1 MIFMGDR
8 TWILALAVIAAVLFA
23 FSYSINSKYPLSQ
36 YLNKTHYTSDTFRFM
51 VPVTLVFSGE
61 KYDDAMYGEE
71 PRGREHVSVLRPLYP
86 FINSLFYRL
95 TRSMDTSL
103 TIVAFGAFLLLAV
116 GSFVTG
122 RALGLDA
129 GYSALMSIIIIS
141 NASVLANASLFMTD
155 PIMLAFGTLMVGVLW
170 KFYHEKF
177 TFGSGVLVSLLSFL
191 FILVKE
197 HSFLYFVVPLVLYLK
212 TGRRECLIFSV
223 VVPVAAM
230 GVWIVAHNFDYTLI
244 SEFYSY
250 VTLNRGCPDC
260 NVSFYQRV
268 FALLTVVYGS
278 VLFFPAGLT
287 SERNKTRMY
296 PLLALV
302 IATLLVTLT
311 GYIGSIRRYYYP
323 LLLPVTFYGML
334 GLKRILAKMKMRE
347 EVALPALAILNVL
360 IAVIVLAEKYRGVVG
375 SQY

>member
-1 MIFMGDR
+1 MKDR
-8 TWILALAVIAAVLFA
+8 TWILALLVIAAVLFA

-36 YLNKTHYTSDTFRFM
+36 YLNKTHYTSDTFRFV
-51 VPVTLVFSGE
+51 VPVTWEFSGE
-61 KYDDAMYGEE
+61 KYDKGVYGDE

-86 FINSLFYRL
+86 FVNSLLYRI
-95 TRSMDTSL
+95 TRNMDTSL
-103 TIVAFGAFLLLAV
+103 MIIALAAFLLLSV
-116 GSFVTG
+116 GSFATG

-129 GYSALMSIIIIS
+129 GYSALMSVIIAS

-155 PIMLAFGTLMVGVLW
+155 PIMLAFGTIMMGVLW

-177 TFGSGVLVSLLSFL
+177 TFRYGVLVSLLSFL
-191 FILVKE
+191 FLLVKE
-197 HSFLYFVVPLVLYLK
+197 HSLLYFVVPVVLYLK
-212 TGRRECLIFSV
+212 TRKRECLIFSV
-223 VVPVAAM
+223 VVPIAAM

-260 NVSFYQRV
+260 NVSLYQRV
-268 FALLTVVYGS
+268 FAFLTVVYGS
-278 VLFFPAGLT
+278 VLFFPAGLM
-287 SERNKTRMY
+287 SERDKTRMHS
-296 PLLALV
+296 LLALV
-302 IATLLVTLT
+302 LVTLLVTLT
-311 GYIGSIRRYYYP
+311 GYIGAIRRYYYP

-334 GLKRILAKMKMRE
+334 GLERILAKMKMRE

-360 IAVIVLAEKYRGVVG
+360 IAVIVLTEKYRGVVG